1 MICISPTRELALQV
15 SVRVRLRVRVRGSV
29 PMLCPEHSLLGP
41 QQVRARGEP

>member
-15 SVRVRLRVRVRGSV
+15 RVSVKIRVRVRVSV